1 LIKDPQ
7 YHWYIWY
14 TKPRAEKKVN
24 ERLLSKNIEAFLPI
38 RRELRQWSD
47 RKKWVDS
54 PLFGG
59 YIFTRISPREWET
72 VNYTE
77 GILTYV
83 RLEGKAATLRSDQV
97 EEIKAMCGL
106 SESVEVIDAAD
117 IPAIGEEVNIKGG
130 PFKGLKAQIVQHRGQ
145 QKIAVHIEQLGK
157 IVMLQLP
164 VRYVQRL
171 QKA

>member
-1 LIKDPQ
+1 MSKD
-7 YHWYIWY
+7 
-14 TKPRAEKKVN
+14 
-24 ERLLSKNIEAFLPI
+24 IEVFLPM

-54 PLFGG
+54 PLFNG
-59 YIFTRISPREWET
+59 YIFTRISPKEWDT

-77 GILTYV
+77 GVLTYV
-83 RLEGKAATLRSDQV
+83 RMEGKAASLRPDQLD
-97 EEIKAMCGL
+97 EIRAMCGL

-130 PFKGLKAQIVQHRGQ
+130 PFKGLTAQIVQHRGQ

>member
-1 LIKDPQ
+1 L
-7 YHWYIWY
+7 
-14 TKPRAEKKVN
+14 TKG
-24 ERLLSKNIEAFLPI
+24 IETFLPI

-54 PLFGG
+54 PLFNG
-59 YIFTRISPREWET
+59 YIFTCISPREWDM

-83 RLEGKAATLRSDQV
+83 RLEGKPATLRPVQL

-106 SESVEVIDAAD
+106 TESLEVIDAAD
-117 IPAIGEEVNIKGG
+117 MPAIGEEVNIKGG
-130 PFKGLKAQIVQHRGQ
+130 PFKGLKAEIVQYRGQ